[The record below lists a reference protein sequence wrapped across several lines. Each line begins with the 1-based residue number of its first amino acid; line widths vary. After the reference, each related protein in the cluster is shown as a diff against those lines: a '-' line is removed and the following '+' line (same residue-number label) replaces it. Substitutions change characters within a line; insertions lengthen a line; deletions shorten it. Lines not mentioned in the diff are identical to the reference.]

1 MTQMEVKQVKDVLV
15 LVEDRKLA
23 TIELIK
29 RAS

>member
-1 MTQMEVKQVKDVLV
+1 VKQVKNVLV